1 MIGTRRQ
8 KLHNEPLII
17 LHVEKAALSRHMKAK
32 HVLTMTPTRQVGVIC
47 QLRADNMPK
56 RLYK

>member
-32 HVLTMTPTRQVGVIC
+32 HVLTMTPDATGRSYLSVKSRQYAKAT
-47 QLRADNMPK
+47 L
-56 RLYK
+56 